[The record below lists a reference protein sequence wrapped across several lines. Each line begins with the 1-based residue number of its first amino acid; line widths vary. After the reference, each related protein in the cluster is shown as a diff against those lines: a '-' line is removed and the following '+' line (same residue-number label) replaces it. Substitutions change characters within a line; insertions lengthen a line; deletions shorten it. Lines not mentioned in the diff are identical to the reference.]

1 MKTNGSGHLCVV
13 QHEFCTINSKFKFLS
28 CVYAELC
35 FWIQLV
41 CSAGSGGRLQGLSGA
56 PDAPYPQMNTAG
68 QDMSRDLPLDVL
80 LYKVRMS
87 PTHNGDAYLQKSH
100 KYYLN

>member
-1 MKTNGSGHLCVV
+1 LCVV

-68 QDMSRDLPLDVL
+68 QDMSRDLLSICAPLQCHQLTMVML
-80 LYKVRMS
+80 TKV
-87 PTHNGDAYLQKSH
+87 T
-100 KYYLN
+100 